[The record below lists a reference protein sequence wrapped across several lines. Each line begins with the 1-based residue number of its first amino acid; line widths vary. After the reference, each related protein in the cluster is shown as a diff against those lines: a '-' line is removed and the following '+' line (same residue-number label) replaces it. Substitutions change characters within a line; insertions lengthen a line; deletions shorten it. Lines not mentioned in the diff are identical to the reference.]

1 MLATP
6 LKLSLA
12 VLAVSAILAQAVL
25 HYRARPAAV
34 HTVASATKPAPTAAP
49 AVPLPRPTTHGTL
62 ESARGEFRIAADA
75 AGQYSAMTEINGAQV
90 RMLVDTGASSVA
102 LSYEDAA
109 ALGLYPAPAEY
120 THSVST
126 ANGVGRVAPVK
137 LAQIRVGPVVAYNVD
152 AFVGER
158 GALSTSLLGMTFL
171 SKLSK
176 VEVASGA
183 LVLRQ

>member
-12 VLAVSAILAQAVL
+12 VLAISVILAQAVL
-25 HYRARPAAV
+25 HYRSRPTAV
-34 HTVASATKPAPTAAP
+34 HAVASATKPAPMAAP
-49 AVPLPRPTTHGTL
+49 SVALGKPTTHGML

-75 AGQYSAMTEINGAQV
+75 AGQYSAMTEINGSQV

-109 ALGLYPAPAEY
+109 ALGIYPAPAEY
-120 THSVST
+120 THSVTT

-137 LAQIRVGPVVAYNVD
+137 LAQIRIGTVVAYNVD